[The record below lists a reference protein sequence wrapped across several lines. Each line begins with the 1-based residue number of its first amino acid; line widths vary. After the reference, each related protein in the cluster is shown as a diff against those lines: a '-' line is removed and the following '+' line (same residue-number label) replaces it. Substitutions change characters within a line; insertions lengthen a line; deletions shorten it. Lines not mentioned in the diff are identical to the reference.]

1 MPKISKARKAAN
13 EKIEADKL
21 YSLQDAMALVKEVNL
36 AKKFDASVDVHV
48 RLGVDVR
55 KSDQQIRSTV
65 SLPHGTGKTKKVLV
79 LTTPD
84 KEQEAKDAGAD
95 FVGLDE
101 FIQKIKDGWT
111 DIDVV
116 IATPSVM
123 GKVGQVARILG
134 PRQLMPSPKT
144 GTVTM
149 AVGTAVSEVKKGK
162 ITFRTDKQGIIHASI
177 GRVSFTPQALA
188 DNANEVIS
196 TILRLKPAASK
207 GTYMK
212 SVTVASTMSPGIP
225 VDTKTLR

>member
-1 MPKISKARKAAN
+1 MPKLSKARKAAN
-13 EKIEADKL
+13 EKIEADRL
-21 YSLQDAMALVKEVNL
+21 YSLEDAMALVKQVNF

-65 SLPHGTGKTKKVLV
+65 TLPHGTGKTKTVLV

-95 FVGLDE
+95 YVGLEE

-149 AVGTAVSEVKKGK
+149 EVGKAVSEVKKGK
-162 ITFRTDKQGIIHASI
+162 ITFRTDKQAIVHASI
-177 GRVSFTPQALA
+177 GRVSFTPEALS
-188 DNANEVIS
+188 DNAHEVLS

-207 GTYMK
+207 GAYVK
-212 SVTVASTMSPGIP
+212 SVVVASTMSPGIP
-225 VDTKTLR
+225 VDPKSLR